1 VEVRNWDGTPKDF
14 WLKSHPN
21 YPTDEYPFNLDCYVS
36 FKTRYNGRHQYV
48 MFEVLSGSIAGDAY
62 LAFGNDYGDTEK
74 HSAVEGFKKI
84 VSVSPGN
91 ENKDRLMMHWY
102 SGATVTDKGFLVK
115 VSVHD
120 SYPGR
125 QAREE

>member
-1 VEVRNWDGTPKDF
+1 
-14 WLKSHPN
+14 
-21 YPTDEYPFNLDCYVS
+21 
-36 FKTRYNGRHQYV
+36 

-115 VSVHD
+115 ISVHD

-125 QAREE
+125 QAKEE